1 MCFFS
6 SSLSAVSDCVCIFFF
21 LLPCFHH
28 SSTYWL
34 SRISIFAVAP
44 AIKNAVAEW
53 ALCADIGCYG
63 FGIERERERKRSTHQ
78 ILSSAEQR
86 NRCGAHISMGD
97 MKTQYATNYHI
108 DSISTNA
115 IHIHAWSRRNK
126 HTTTLIIFIY
136 FGISENWIDAQ
147 TCCRFTIR
155 FYFVLGAHA
164 LPLRG
169 MSQSNNV
176 VAVSEKREVRTPQH
190 DTEETRKSKKKKIYC
205 MYMRII
211 QQATTIAR
219 RQWSFAHT
227 RPTHTNNKKNGN
239 NLFAAWPRLLPIY
252 IYFFLLFLFV
262 FLIVFLTSSGILIVL
277 CAQFFYSVYM
287 PLVFVALSVF
297 IILRAPK
304 FVVFQFT
311 HA

>member
-190 DTEETRKSKKKKIYC
+190 DTEETRKSKKK
-205 MYMRII
+205 
-211 QQATTIAR
+211 
-219 RQWSFAHT
+219 
-227 RPTHTNNKKNGN
+227 
-239 NLFAAWPRLLPIY
+239 IY
-252 IYFFLLFLFV
+252 IV
-262 FLIVFLTSSGILIVL
+262 CIWE
-277 CAQFFYSVYM
+277 
-287 PLVFVALSVF
+287 
-297 IILRAPK
+297 
-304 FVVFQFT
+304 
-311 HA
+311 